1 MNDLKNETILITGGT
16 GSLGQGLTKELMKNN
31 KIIIYSRNE
40 ERQHEMRSNFNNKNL
55 KFIIGDIRDYDTMK
69 DALTNVTIAIH
80 SAAMKD
86 TIYCEEQPHQTI
98 LNNIEG
104 SISFLKACKHNK
116 SLKKVI
122 AISTDKAASPS
133 SVYGCSKYI
142 MEKLFIESSQHVKF
156 DMFVVRFGNLIDS
169 KGSLINTWKA
179 DPKRDIKITHTDV
192 SRFFFTIK
200 EAKDTILDSIK
211 LCSNGDIIIKK
222 MKAAYIRDILKVITG
237 KDTFDQIGLF
247 PGEKLHELLLSENEA
262 KFCVELDDYF
272 IISNK
277 KNQKVNLTTD
287 EFSSL
292 SASKFSLDEIRN
304 MIYL

>member
-1 MNDLKNETILITGGT
+1 MNDLKNEIILITGGT

-40 ERQHEMRSNFNNKNL
+40 ERQHEMRSNFNNENL
-55 KFIIGDIRDYDTMK
+55 KFIIGDIRDHETMK
-69 DALTNVTIAIH
+69 DALSNVTIAIH

-98 LNNIEG
+98 LNNIQG
-104 SISFLKACKHNK
+104 SMSFIKACKHNK

-142 MEKLFIESSQHVKF
+142 MEKLFVEASQHVKF

-169 KGSLINTWKA
+169 RGSLIYTWKA
-179 DPKRDIKITHTDV
+179 NPKTDIKITHKDV

-222 MKAAYIRDILKVITG
+222 MKAAYIRDILKIITG
-237 KDTFDQIGLF
+237 KETFDEIGLF
-247 PGEKLHELLLSENEA
+247 PGEKLHELLLSESEA
-262 KFCVELDDYF
+262 KFCTELDDYF
-272 IISNK
+272 IISNNKNK
-277 KNQKVNLTTD
+277 KANLITN
-287 EFSSL
+287 EFSSF
-292 SASKFSLDEIRN
+292 SASKFTLSEIKN
-304 MIYL
+304 LIFS

>member
-1 MNDLKNETILITGGT
+1 
-16 GSLGQGLTKELMKNN
+16 MKNN

-40 ERQHEMRSNFNNKNL
+40 ERQHEMRLNFNNENL
-55 KFIIGDIRDYDTMK
+55 KFIIGDIRDYDSIK
-69 DALTNVTIAIH
+69 DALSNVTIAIH

-104 SISFLKACKHNK
+104 SMSFIKACKQYK

-142 MEKLFIESSQHVKF
+142 MEKLFVEASQHVKF

-169 KGSLINTWKA
+169 KGSLIHTWKA
-179 DPKRDIKITHTDV
+179 NPRRDIKITHKDV

-237 KDTFDQIGLF
+237 KETFDQIGLF
-247 PGEKLHELLLSENEA
+247 PGEKLHELLLSESEA
-262 KFCVELDDYF
+262 KFCIELDDYF
-272 IISNK
+272 IISNN
-277 KNQKVNLTTD
+277 KNQKANLITN
-287 EFSSL
+287 EFSSF
-292 SASKFSLDEIRN
+292 SASKFTLSEIKN
-304 MIYL
+304 MIFS

>member
-1 MNDLKNETILITGGT
+1 MNDLINEIILITGGT
-16 GSLGQGLTKELMKNN
+16 GSLGQGLTSELLKNN

-40 ERQHEMRSNFNNKNL
+40 ERQHEMRSNFNNENL
-55 KFIIGDIRDYDTMK
+55 KFIIGDIRDFDTMK
-69 DALTNVTIAIH
+69 DALSNVTIAIH

-86 TIYCEEQPHQTI
+86 TIYCENQPHQTI

-104 SISFLKACKHNK
+104 SISFIKACKQNK
-116 SLKKVI
+116 TLKKVI

-142 MEKLFIESSQHVKF
+142 MEKLFVEGSQHVNF

-169 KGSLINTWKA
+169 KGSLIPTWKA
-179 DPKRDIKITHTDV
+179 NPKSDIKITHSEV

-200 EAKDTILDSIK
+200 DAKDTILDSIK

-237 KDTFDQIGLF
+237 KETFDQIGLF
-247 PGEKLHELLLSENEA
+247 PGEKLHELLLSDSEA
-262 KFCVELDDYF
+262 KFCSELDDYF
-272 IISNK
+272 IISNN
-277 KNQKVNLTTD
+277 KNQKANLITN
-287 EFSSL
+287 EFSSF
-292 SASKFSLDEIRN
+292 SAPKLSLDEIKK
-304 MIYL
+304 MIYS

>member
-1 MNDLKNETILITGGT
+1 MNHLKNETILITGGT
-16 GSLGQGLTKELMKNN
+16 GSLGQGLTKDLLKNN

-69 DALTNVTIAIH
+69 DSLTDVTIAIH
-80 SAAMKD
+80 TAAMKD

-104 SISFLKACKHNK
+104 SISFIKACKYNE

-142 MEKLFIESSQHVKF
+142 MEKLFVEASQYVKF
-156 DMFVVRFGNLIDS
+156 DMFVARFGNLIDS
-169 KGSLINTWKA
+169 KGSLIYSWKA
-179 DPKRDIKITHTDV
+179 DPKKDIKITHTNV
-192 SRFFFTIK
+192 SRFFFTIN
-200 EAKDTILDSIK
+200 EAKDTILDGIR
-211 LCSNGDIIIKK
+211 LCSNGDILIKK

-237 KDTFDQIGLF
+237 KETFDQIGLY
-247 PGEKLHELLLSENEA
+247 PGEKLHELLLSESEA
-262 KFCVELDDYF
+262 KLCVELDDYF
-272 IISNK
+272 IISNDK
-277 KNQKVNLTTD
+277 KQKTNLITN

-292 SASKFSLDEIRN
+292 SASKFSLGEIRN
-304 MIYL
+304 MIYS